1 MFVDLIVLELFL
13 SLDNK
18 INFMFLRKYYLLL
31 VILFMS
37 IFTAKMVISGAPV
50 FFSHLDKNL
59 MNAVIMQ
66 LELENNGDDTSKDN
80 VKFADHKLMFHRYDL
95 AYVPLITSKRISNSF
110 IDHSRRYVDPYHPS
124 VPTPPP
130 NFS

>member
-1 MFVDLIVLELFL
+1 MELFL
-13 SLDNK
+13 EIDEASN
-18 INFMFLRKYYLLL
+18 NFMFLRRYQ
-31 VILFMS
+31 ILIVFVFMS
-37 IFTAKMVISGAPV
+37 IFAAKMAISGAPV
-50 FFSHLDKNL
+50 FFADFDKKL

-66 LELENNGDDTSKDN
+66 LESENHGDDTSKGN

-95 AYVPLITSKRISNSF
+95 TYIPITINYGMSNSY

>member
-1 MFVDLIVLELFL
+1 
-13 SLDNK
+13 
-18 INFMFLRKYYLLL
+18 MFLRKYR
-31 VILFMS
+31 ILIVVAFMG

-50 FFSHLDKNL
+50 FFAHLDKNL

-66 LELENNGDDTSKDN
+66 LENENHGDDTGKSSF
-80 VKFADHKLMFHRYDL
+80 KFVDQKLIFQRYDL
-95 AYVPLITSKRISNSF
+95 NYVPVLVASGVKNSF